1 LSHSDLYVEVD
12 RSAYTNALAEN
23 SPVTKTFFAL
33 SALILCVSALSA
45 RAFIVPI
52 ILFII
57 CTTLTLGLAKVKP
70 HLYLNMFI
78 YPTFM
83 IILSCIF
90 IALFFGVGEPL
101 TQITLPWTI
110 WTIHKS
116 GISMALN
123 IFFSVMGSLSCLF
136 FLVLTTSITD
146 LSLLL
151 RRVHVPTVLVE
162 LAILIYRYIFMF
174 MEISHT
180 MTTAQKLRLGGTGWM
195 KKIRE
200 VSLLAGN
207 LFIRTLEQGER
218 TFVAMNARGYDGN
231 IYALEEFPKPKKTM
245 IAAIILFDIL
255 IVAVIFLTLNIGV
268 I

>member
-1 LSHSDLYVEVD
+1 
-12 RSAYTNALAEN
+12 
-23 SPVTKTFFAL
+23 
-33 SALILCVSALSA
+33 
-45 RAFIVPI
+45 
-52 ILFII
+52 
-57 CTTLTLGLAKVKP
+57 
-70 HLYLNMFI
+70 
-78 YPTFM
+78 
-83 IILSCIF
+83 
-90 IALFFGVGEPL
+90 
-101 TQITLPWTI
+101 
-110 WTIHKS
+110 
-116 GISMALN
+116 
-123 IFFSVMGSLSCLF
+123 
-136 FLVLTTSITD
+136 
-146 LSLLL
+146 
-151 RRVHVPTVLVE
+151 
-162 LAILIYRYIFMF
+162 
-174 MEISHT
+174 

>member
-1 LSHSDLYVEVD
+1 MSHSDLYVEVD
-12 RSAYTNALAEN
+12 RSAYTNALAES
-23 SPVTKTFFAL
+23 SPITKTFFAL
-33 SALILCVSALSA
+33 SALFLCVSALSA

-52 ILFII
+52 ALFII
-57 CTTLTLGLAKVKP
+57 CTSLTLGIAKVKP
-70 HLYLNMFI
+70 HLYVDMFT
-78 YPTFM
+78 YPTLM

-101 TQITLPWTI
+101 TQIKLPWTT
-110 WTIHKS
+110 WTIYKN
-116 GISMALN
+116 GITMAIN
-123 IFFSVMGSLSCLF
+123 IFLSVIGSLSCLF

-151 RRVHVPTVLVE
+151 RRAHVPTVLVE
-162 LAILIYRYIFMF
+162 LSILIYRYIFMF

-180 MTTAQKLRLGGTGWM
+180 MATAQKLRLGGNSWL
-195 KKIRE
+195 KKIQE
-200 VSLLAGN
+200 LALLAGN

-231 IYALEEFPKPKKTM
+231 IYALEEFPKPRKTM
-245 IAAIILFDIL
+245 LTAIILFDVL
-255 IVAVIFLTLNIGV
+255 IIAVIFLTLNSGV